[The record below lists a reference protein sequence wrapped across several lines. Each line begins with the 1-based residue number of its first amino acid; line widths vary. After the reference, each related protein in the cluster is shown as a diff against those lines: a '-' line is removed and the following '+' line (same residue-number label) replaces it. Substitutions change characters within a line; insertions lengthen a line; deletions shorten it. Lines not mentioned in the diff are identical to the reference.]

1 MKDKI
6 TLFEVLKMNFFVV
19 TLQDHLIKSLIK
31 NLYKCIQ
38 VFIRLPHGTIL
49 AIGPFSYL

>member
-1 MKDKI
+1 MRDKI

-38 VFIRLPHGTIL
+38 VFLDCSTGTIL